1 MPVYDLHHLR
11 DGNVVA
17 TEKLRATSLDKAE
30 AAALLRL
37 RSGGQVAI
45 LDQDGERLR
54 LPRP

>member
-11 DGNVVA
+11 DGETVA

-37 RSGGQVAI
+37 RPGGQIVI
-45 LDQDGERLR
+45 LDPTGERVR
-54 LPRP
+54 LPRS